1 MAPTDRIILALPKGR
16 ILRSPCSEASAF
28 YLQLIEPEPGI
39 LELDDTECLQRVAFG
54 TADVL
59 ATVAELRA
67 RGVSFVES
75 GRVHSDD
82 RGALTQTQLGGVPFE
97 LVHHPR
103 G

>member
-1 MAPTDRIILALPKGR
+1 M
-16 ILRSPCSEASAF
+16 
-28 YLQLIEPEPGI
+28 
-39 LELDDTECLQRVAFG
+39 AFG

-82 RGALTQTQLGGVPFE
+82 RGALTQTQLGGVSFE